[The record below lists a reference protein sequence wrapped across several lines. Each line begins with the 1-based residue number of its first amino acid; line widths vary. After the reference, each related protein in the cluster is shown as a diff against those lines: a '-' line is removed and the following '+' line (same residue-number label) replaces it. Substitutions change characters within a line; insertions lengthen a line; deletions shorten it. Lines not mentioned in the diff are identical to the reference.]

1 MNLKRL
7 PSRWVFS
14 LGKLRLKHLWAFGGD
29 FWHIPSA
36 SPEGQFPSDPFFIY
50 FGLRSFVNTAL
61 ALPLGEQHAHTWQNL
76 GQRFKNRVHR
86 TPFLHGQGRWRR
98 LFSQDYFRAKP
109 SSAAVRWVVPFCASH
124 KIFWGYLNTWPTF
137 PRVFISGGFFM
148 AEKSC

>member
-1 MNLKRL
+1 MGI
-7 PSRWVFS
+7 FS
-14 LGKLRLKHLWAFGGD
+14 CGAEAVKHLWAFGGA

-36 SPEGQFPSDPFFIY
+36 SGWVTVSRGQFPSDPFFIY

-76 GQRFKNRVHR
+76 GQRFKNRVRR
-86 TPFLHGQGRWRR
+86 TPFLHGQGR

-109 SSAAVRWVVPFCASH
+109 SFDAVRWVVPFCVSH
-124 KIFWGYLNTWPTF
+124 KIIWGYLNTWPTF